1 MTFFSRLLPLRQYSY
16 RKRMILMSA
25 REIADREL
33 RIAVLSR
40 DTQRINK
47 AQDAM
52 QAATH
57 ALMAHELGMWRG

>member
-1 MTFFSRLLPLRQYSY
+1 MTFFSRLFPD

-47 AQDAM
+47 AQAAM

-57 ALMAHELGMWRG
+57 ALMAHELGMRRG